1 MTLPAIR
8 YCEPPAGLV
17 ETTAEGLNVHVYH
30 RASEGPALEDMV
42 PLDVYASPL
51 AWHAAIVREVAR
63 QTSRDEARAVL
74 AELDVD
80 GALYAMSEAHRT
92 GACSYA
98 RRLPV
103 DTAEELLEQHREW
116 LAAGRSTS
124 IDRVYPE
131 AGR

>member
-1 MTLPAIR
+1 MTLPAFQ

-17 ETTAEGLNVHVYH
+17 EIQDGFRIHVYH
-30 RASEGPALEDMV
+30 RASEGPALEDLV
-42 PLDVYASPL
+42 PVDVYASPL
-51 AWHAAIVREVAR
+51 AWHAAIVREIAR

-74 AELDVD
+74 AELDID
-80 GALYAMSEAHRT
+80 GALYAMSEARRT

-103 DTAEELLEQHREW
+103 EVAEELLEQHREW

-124 IDRVYPE
+124 IERMYPE